1 MKEYAVYFE
10 DRDGKHIVGK
20 YRTKESAQAAA
31 KSRERM
37 GRAFKNPASN
47 IRVVVRDVTKWTF
60 AEGAEV

>member
-31 KSRERM
+31 KSRDRM

-47 IRVVVRDVTKWTF
+47 IRVVVRDVTKWEIV
-60 AEGAEV
+60 EGVKE